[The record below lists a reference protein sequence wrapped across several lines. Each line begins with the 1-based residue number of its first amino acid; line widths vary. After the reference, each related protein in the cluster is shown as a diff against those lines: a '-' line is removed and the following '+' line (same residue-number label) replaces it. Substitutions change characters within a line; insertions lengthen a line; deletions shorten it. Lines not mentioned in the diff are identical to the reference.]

1 MITIQQLKEK
11 VALLNDEKLLDQ
23 FDLYNRF
30 QLNQINEIIYKRII
44 ECELENINLLAHKV
58 IEDQFEMECNV

>member
-23 FDLYNRF
+23 FDLYSRF
-30 QLNQINEIIYKRII
+30 QLIQINEIIYKRII
-44 ECELENINLLAHKV
+44 DCELEKRNLLSHK
-58 IEDQFEMECNV
+58 IMEDQFEYAQ